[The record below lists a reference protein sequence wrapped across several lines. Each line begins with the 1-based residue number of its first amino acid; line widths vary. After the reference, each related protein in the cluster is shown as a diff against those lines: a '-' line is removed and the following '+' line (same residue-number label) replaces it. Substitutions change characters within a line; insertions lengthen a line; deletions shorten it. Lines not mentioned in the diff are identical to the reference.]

1 MKSIFTLSV
10 SMLTLLMSCQ
20 SNPVAPLQT
29 EIDSISKHWAPDR
42 RTGICNFAISNRRG
56 AEVILKG
63 ETMFAGARTKVLQL
77 LSSKGFSV
85 IDSVIIL
92 PDTLH
97 LEKTWGLITLSVANM
112 RSKPAH
118 SSEMV
123 SQTIMGTPVRI
134 LKDGDGWVLIQTPD
148 QYIGWTNKSAVQQM
162 SRTEILKWRKADRLI
177 FKGGEGNIFGDLQRT
192 AVMSDLVAG
201 AILVK
206 TSEGQDYAA
215 VILPDGRSGYVSKQ
229 NWFSFDHWK
238 DTVSLS
244 ASRMIVS
251 GKRLMGFPYLWGGTS
266 SKGMD
271 CSGFVKTVCFLNG
284 VVLERDASQQF
295 HHGLQVDISA
305 GWEKLQKGDLLFFG
319 SKEPFRVTHVG
330 MYIGDSELIHES
342 GSVHINSLDHTKVNY
357 NDELK
362 ENLVGAR
369 RIIGCSPEQGMWPIR
384 NHPWY

>member
-1 MKSIFTLSV
+1 MKSIFSLSV
-10 SMLTLLMSCQ
+10 SMLTLLLSCQ

-29 EIDSISKHWAPDR
+29 EIDSISKHWAPDK
-42 RTGICNFAISNRRG
+42 RTGICNIALSNGRG
-56 AEVILKG
+56 AELILKG

-85 IDSVIIL
+85 IDSVTIL

-97 LEKTWGLITLSVANM
+97 LEKNWGLITLSVANM

-148 QYIGWTNKSAVQQM
+148 QYIGWTNKSAVQLM
-162 SRTEILKWRKADRLI
+162 SRSEILQWRKAERLI
-177 FKGGEGNIFGDLQRT
+177 FEGIEGIIFGDRRRT
-192 AVMSDLVAG
+192 TIMSDLVAG

-206 TSEGQDYAA
+206 TSEGLDYVA
-215 VILPDGRSGYVSKQ
+215 VGLPDGRSGYVSKQ
-229 NWFSFDHWK
+229 NWFSFKRWK
-238 DTVSLS
+238 DTVSLN
-244 ASRMIVS
+244 ANRMIVS

-295 HHGLQVDISA
+295 RHGKEVDLTA

-342 GSVHINSLDHTKVNY
+342 GSVHINSLDRTKANY

-369 RIIGCSPEQGMWPIR
+369 RIIGFSSEQGLWPIR